1 MRQKILILT
10 LVIVL
15 ITSTGICS
23 YANDSQQDSG
33 QDNSQT
39 TDFVL
44 DEDELNLSDAQVAEY
59 EDAANALADEI
70 KDAKPSDY
78 TKIIKRETSNLEIT
92 EAIAEIAA
100 DYTECTGETPNVSLD
115 CGELIQTYNLDE
127 NTSLEVTPLYVAIEE
142 FTLTNEQE
150 TTNSETICSKGL
162 DFFVSEVYAGAVTKS
177 VGGRST
183 KTFYAVGYGYKM
195 ITMSVGM
202 YFYYDGKRAWY
213 KSDFDAYWV
222 KHIGGALVQ
231 VQDWNEKKETNGT
244 SYQGWC
250 GGVFGEGIVIE
261 GNLITLSSK
270 YLTTKVSCSKNGVIT
285 RT

>member
-1 MRQKILILT
+1 L
-10 LVIVL
+10 
-15 ITSTGICS
+15 G
-23 YANDSQQDSG
+23 
-33 QDNSQT
+33 
-39 TDFVL
+39 
-44 DEDELNLSDAQVAEY
+44 EEELNLSDTQVAEY
-59 EDAANALADEI
+59 EDAANTLADEI

-78 TKIIKRETSNLEIT
+78 TKIIKRETSNLQIT
-92 EAIAEIAA
+92 EKISEIAA
-100 DYTECTGETPNVSLD
+100 DYTECTGETPNVSID
-115 CGELIQTYNLDE
+115 CDELIQTYNLDE

-142 FTLTNEQE
+142 FTVTNEQE
-150 TTNSETICSKGL
+150 TTNSETIFSKVL
-162 DFFVSEVYAGAVTKS
+162 DLFVSEVYAGTVTKS

-202 YFYYDGKRAWY
+202 YFFYDGKKAWH

-222 KHIGGALVQ
+222 KHIGGTLVQ
-231 VQDWNEKKETNGT
+231 VQDWNEKKETCGT

-250 GGVFGEGIVIE
+250 SGVFGEGIVIE

-270 YLTTKVSCSKNGVIT
+270 YLMTKVSCSKNGVIT